1 MVFFFE
7 MKDIQLRRRNLI
19 LSTKLLNVTSFA
31 LHASFH
37 FFHTVERD
45 FFGGDVDK
53 EIEKPFDLFEAS
65 TRTGG
70 KSLSNYDC
78 SAHR

>member
-1 MVFFFE
+1 
-7 MKDIQLRRRNLI
+7 MKDVQLEGRNLI
-19 LSTKLLNVTSFA
+19 FSKKLLNVTSFA

-37 FFHTVERD
+37 FFHSVERD
-45 FFGGDVDK
+45 FLGGEVDK
-53 EIEKPFDLFEAS
+53 ETEKPFDPFEVS